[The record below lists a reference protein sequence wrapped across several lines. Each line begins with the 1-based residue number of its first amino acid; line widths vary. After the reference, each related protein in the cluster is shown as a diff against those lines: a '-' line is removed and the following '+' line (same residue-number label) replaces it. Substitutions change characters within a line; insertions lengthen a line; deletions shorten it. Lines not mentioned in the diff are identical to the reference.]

1 MRTGT
6 NRISNNDYVFAEQNV
21 EELAVEGEL
30 YFYQTYCGTKL
41 SVVKSSDFLH
51 FAAHSFI

>member
-6 NRISNNDYVFAEQNV
+6 NGIFNNDYVFAEHIV
-21 EELAVEGEL
+21 EEMAVEGDI
-30 YFYQTYCGTKL
+30 FRRTNCGIRL

-51 FAAHSFI
+51 FATHSFI